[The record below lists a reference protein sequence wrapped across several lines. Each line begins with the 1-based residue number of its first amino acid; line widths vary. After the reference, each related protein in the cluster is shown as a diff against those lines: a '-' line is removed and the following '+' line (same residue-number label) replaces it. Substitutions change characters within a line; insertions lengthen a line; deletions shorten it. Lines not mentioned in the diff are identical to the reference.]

1 MTYVL
6 INHAPDGTHNRT
18 FKTEA
23 AALKALAEMM
33 GRDHDFG
40 EPLKAC
46 RTYHSDWGNAL
57 TVEERAAGH
66 TATKETA
73 LRKAFDARECG
84 VATKRQLA
92 LLDKEGF

>member
-18 FKTEA
+18 FKTETA
-23 AALKALAEMM
+23 AFKALADFL
-33 GRDHDFG
+33 GRRPGAQFVVG
-40 EPLKAC
+40 AE
-46 RTYHSDWGNAL
+46 YYSDWGNRL
-57 TVEERAAGH
+57 VIEERAAGH